1 MHGGP
6 NCHCILNLD
15 ESLDTFLMVLD
26 IFNDES
32 ENSTLRNKR
41 IAKLK

>member
-15 ESLDTFLMVLD
+15 KSLDTFLMVLD